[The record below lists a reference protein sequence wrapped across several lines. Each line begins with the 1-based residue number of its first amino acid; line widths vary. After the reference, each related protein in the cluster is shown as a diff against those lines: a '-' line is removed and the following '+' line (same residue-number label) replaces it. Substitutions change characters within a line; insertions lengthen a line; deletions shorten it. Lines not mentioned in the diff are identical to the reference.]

1 MSRDYGRITSTVVVA
16 LSGPARG
23 PESNS
28 TVRVIGSVDWDGARG
43 TRTEAGQKVP
53 QAKPERAP
61 SIRPAAAEPRL
72 IPAVGPSAE
81 VPARPAVTINRP
93 SPV

>member
-1 MSRDYGRITSTVVVA
+1 MDGGGGLEGAGEGAGVELEGQGEGVGGRA
-16 LSGPARG
+16 
-23 PESNS
+23 E
-28 TVRVIGSVDWDGARG
+28 G

-61 SIRPAAAEPRL
+61 SIRGVAEEPNV
-72 IPAVGPSAE
+72 IEAVGPSMA
-81 VPARPAVTINRP
+81 VPARPAVTIRRP